1 MGLKISVIGTGY
13 LGAVHAAC
21 MAELGHTVVGVD
33 TDARKIEALAAGRS
47 PIFEPGLPELLQRTQ
62 ASGRLSW
69 STDIADAADADVHFV
84 CVGTPQRA
92 GEYAA
97 NTDFVFAAF
106 EALAAH
112 MKAGSVAVGK
122 STVPVGTVPRVL
134 EALRAGVRD
143 GVRARLV
150 WNPEFLR
157 EGFAVQDT
165 LTPDRFVYGVEGE
178 HADDDVAVLDEVYAT
193 ALGAGTPRL
202 VTNYATAELVK
213 VSANA
218 FLATKISFINA
229 MAEICEATGG
239 DVVALADAIGHD
251 ERIGRKFLGAGV
263 GFGGGCLPKD
273 IRAFMARGEE
283 LGLADSVSFL
293 RDVDA
298 TNVRRRERVVALV
311 GDLLGGEV
319 AGRQIAVL
327 GAAFKPNSDDIRDS
341 PALDVA
347 ERLVAL
353 GARVRVH
360 DPEALPVARTQRPG
374 PEYVDEVADALRGAD
389 VVLHLTEWK
398 QYRALDPA
406 QVAAQ
411 VRGRVL
417 IDGRNVLDARAWA
430 DAGFTV
436 HALGRPVVAG
446 E

>member
-1 MGLKISVIGTGY
+1 MSLKISVIGTGY

-21 MAELGHTVVGVD
+21 MAELGHTVVGID
-33 TDARKIEALAAGRS
+33 TDASKIEALAAGRS
-47 PIFEPGLPELLQRTQ
+47 PIYEPGLPELLTSTGE
-62 ASGRLSW
+62 SGRLTW
-69 STDIADAADADVHFV
+69 STDISAAADADVHFV

-97 NTDFVFAAF
+97 NTDYVFAAF
-106 EALAAH
+106 TALAPH
-112 MKAGSVAVGK
+112 MKAGSIAVGK

-134 EALRAGVRD
+134 EAIRENVTD
-143 GVRARLV
+143 GIDARLV

-157 EGFAVQDT
+157 EGFAVKDT

-178 HADDDVAVLDEVYAT
+178 FADADVEKLDEVYDK
-193 ALGAGTPRL
+193 ALAAGTPRL

-239 DVVALADAIGHD
+239 DVLALADAIGHD

-273 IRAFMARGEE
+273 IRAFLARGEE
-283 LGLADSVSFL
+283 LGLPDSVAFL
-293 RDVDA
+293 RGVDA
-298 TNVRRRERVVALV
+298 TNLRRRERVVTLVEGAL
-311 GDLLGGEV
+311 GDV
-319 AGRQIAVL
+319 AGKPIAVL

-347 ERLVAL
+347 ERLVQL
-353 GARVRVH
+353 GADVRVH
-360 DPEALPVARTQRPG
+360 DPEALPVARANRPG
-374 PEYVDEVADALRGAD
+374 PNYVDTVDEALDGAQI
-389 VVLHLTEWK
+389 VLHLTEWK
-398 QYRALDPA
+398 QYRELDPA
-406 QVAAQ
+406 EVATKVANK
-411 VRGRVL
+411 VV
-417 IDGRNVLDARAWA
+417 IDGRNALDGARWA

-436 HALGRPVVAG
+436 HSLGRPVVEAR
-446 E
+446 